1 MASPLYIVVACA
13 PPTLRSQLKEL
24 VNGELLEVKE
34 IAGLAQVAEQSRI
47 DVLVL
52 GKDLKFE
59 ELSLVH
65 MKIDLSSTVVLAGPL
80 PVRDIVSVIR
90 GLVEERKG
98 RIPIKSLDKVT
109 MEDYVESK
117 FEEFVRAMKASSAR
131 GLYSTIIHAVE
142 RPMIELALRE
152 TQGNQ
157 IQAAQLLGLNRNTL
171 RKKITECNISVR
183 KGSRSQREHASS

>member
-1 MASPLYIVVACA
+1 MASPLYIVVVHA
-13 PPTLRSQLKEL
+13 PQTLCPQLKEL
-24 VNGELLEVKE
+24 VNDGLLEIRE
-34 IAGLAQVAEQSRI
+34 IDDIGQVAGQSCI

-52 GKDLKFE
+52 GEGLKLE
-59 ELSLVH
+59 ELSLAH

-109 MEDYVESK
+109 LEDYVESK

-171 RKKITECNISVR
+171 RKKISEFKISVKKR
-183 KGSRSQREHASS
+183 SRSQREHV